1 MLNDRYA
8 GRDEKR
14 YGALRFNGRATCAH
28 DEPTMKIPARQLAV
42 GDILRVNDWRLHVV
56 AVEREIGTAV
66 LTAEFDFLLHFTR
79 DDMIHVVTS
88 SGARSVAA

>member
-1 MLNDRYA
+1 MLNHCYA

-28 DEPTMKIPARQLAV
+28 DEPAMKIPARQLAV
-42 GDILRVNDWRLHVV
+42 GDILRVNDWRLHV

-79 DDMIHVVTS
+79 DDMIDIVTS
-88 SGARSVAA
+88 SAARSVAA